1 MAKNNGG
8 SQGGGGNQNQ
18 GGTSKP
24 KEGGVKEGF
33 GAGSTKGSRS
43 EDRPDNPKK

>member
-8 SQGGGGNQNQ
+8 NQGGGNQNQ

-24 KEGGVKEGF
+24 RIQEN
-33 GAGSTKGSRS
+33 GAGATKGSRS
-43 EDRPDNPKK
+43 EDRPVNPKK